1 MIQILAAEAGE
12 RSPVTVEL
20 LPFLTML
27 VVFGIVFMILRAKVW
42 PKITGGLE
50 NRERKLREEIRAA
63 EEARESAKRALADY
77 ESNLAK
83 AREEANAMIV
93 KAKTDAKAAGDEMRA
108 RNQSELTELKTRAT
122 KEIES
127 AKVAAIAELHAEAAS
142 LAVAVAGKILQREIS
157 AQDQQRLVEDSLRE
171 LAGRSG
177 N

>member
-1 MIQILAAEAGE
+1 MIEFLAAEAGN

-27 VVFGIVFMILRAKVW
+27 LVFGIVFLILRAKVW
-42 PKITGGLE
+42 PKITEGLD